1 MFTLFA
7 AGALLCLA
15 LILIAFRSYLVIPWF
30 ICSIVEAVA
39 WPLGWQTYVRARG
52 GPGWHSGRI
61 GAERLYFVR
70 REKGRGRFPILL
82 LMAAG
87 LMVLPACQ
95 ALKAV
100 TGATVSP
107 TAVVV
112 AANAFNAVKATATN
126 YIAYC
131 TPNPAPAG
139 CSDAAIKKLIPAV
152 RAGTDARNSLEQ
164 FQAEHPGELGDKG
177 VYDALTTAT
186 DTIKAIVA
194 EYGVKS

>member
-1 MFTLFA
+1 MRKFA
-7 AGALLCLA
+7 LAAAL
-15 LILIAFRSYLVIPWF
+15 
-30 ICSIVEAVA
+30 AVVCFM
-39 WPLGWQTYVRARG
+39 LT
-52 GPGWHSGRI
+52 
-61 GAERLYFVR
+61 
-70 REKGRGRFPILL
+70 
-82 LMAAG
+82 
-87 LMVLPACQ
+87 ACA
-95 ALKAV
+95 ALKSLSEAS
-100 TGATVSP
+100 VSP

-112 AANAFNAVKATATN
+112 AANAFNAVKTTATN

-139 CSDAAIKKLIPAV
+139 CSDAAIQKLIPAV

-164 FQAEHPGELGDKG
+164 FQADHPGELGNKG